1 MAVMPIRYTRRM
13 PSQTF
18 AYSPSSIKLSAIM
31 QASQSVAQSV
41 SPLWPALAQRP
52 LPLVGNVLFV
62 RLPAQRVACPEWR
75 EGANQRPL
83 RLQFRLLQRSEPFFG
98 MGQKPIYIEW
108 LQIF

>member
-13 PSQTF
+13 PSQIF
-18 AYSPSSIKLSAIM
+18 AYSLSSIKLSAIM
-31 QASQSVAQSV
+31 QASQSV
-41 SPLWPALAQRP
+41 SPLWPALARRP
-52 LPLVGNVLFV
+52 LPLLGNVLFV
-62 RLPAQRVACPEWR
+62 RLPAQRIACPEWR